1 VALPLTN
8 AAKETYQ
15 LAARQGHAQEDFS
28 AIYAF
33 LIVRDGSLRACTRRA
48 TAPRSGGPS

>member
-1 VALPLTN
+1 MEKDLHLAALSAHEAAVALPLAN

-15 LAARQGHAQEDFS
+15 LAARHGRTQEDFS

-33 LIVRDGSLRACTRRA
+33 LNTRQ
-48 TAPRSGGPS
+48 P